1 MQIQGKYTFSGG
13 IFPHLSQTFIQY
25 IMNVYQFLSMLVFF
39 SSIFTIR
46 ICELF
51 PPPPPCFDV
60 NLRVN
65 NDGKREPIISH
76 RTLCKLYALSV
87 EASFQAL
94 LTNDKNSVLWRFK
107 VKFAVQSYN
116 KLLLQLRAIGS
127 I

>member
-39 SSIFTIR
+39 LQFLLF
-46 ICELF
+46 EFVNYF
-51 PPPPPCFDV
+51 PPPCLDV

-94 LTNDKNSVLWRFK
+94 LTNDKIVSFGVLRSNLQFE
-107 VKFAVQSYN
+107 VTTSYCYN
-116 KLLLQLRAIGS
+116 LER
-127 I
+127 